1 MTQQTHRQIDLDR
14 TVWDSE
20 YRDQVKDALNREF
33 GSGFLRNLASDCFI
47 GNGGR
52 DVESKVIPFP
62 AKPKR
67 RG

>member
-1 MTQQTHRQIDLDR
+1 MTQQMHKKIDMDR

-20 YRDQVKDALNREF
+20 YRDQVKDALNQQF

-62 AKPKR
+62 AKITR
-67 RG
+67 HR